1 MIEPTNN
8 QENKYDAWKENP
20 KLGIKI
26 EVAIDGEVIASR
38 TAFDFESAEENLGKL
53 RRWYEKEQD
62 KQVAEDEKNQEE
74 VEELENKV

>member
-1 MIEPTNN
+1 MEESTNH
-8 QENKYDAWKENP
+8 QENLYDAWKENP